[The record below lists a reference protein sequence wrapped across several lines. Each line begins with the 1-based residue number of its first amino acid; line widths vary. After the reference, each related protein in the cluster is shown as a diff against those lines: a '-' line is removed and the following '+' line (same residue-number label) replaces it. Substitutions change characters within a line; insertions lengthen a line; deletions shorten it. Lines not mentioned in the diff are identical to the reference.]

1 MSATSDDVP
10 PMSFLDTGDDVSL
23 SALMMAIEQSPN
35 MTLPALLGHTAN
47 QTPAVFDVAAF
58 PHLLIMGSTGTGK
71 SNAQHLLITS
81 LLYTQTPATLRL
93 LLADTTG
100 VEFGIYN
107 ALPHLRHSVVT
118 NVRDIAAILKWCVLE
133 AHERLELFRHAQC
146 RDITAYNQACLMRD
160 AGVDVAETETNF
172 PILPRIVFV
181 IDDLAD
187 VIQADESAASALSA
201 LTPAAR
207 PAGIHV
213 IASTSRPTRSRLGSD
228 VMGLF
233 PARMSFRLP
242 AVADSR
248 AALGRE
254 GAERLV
260 SPGGA
265 LVLSAAFEAPM
276 PLTVP
281 YLDPVIS
288 RRLMRWYQQRKE
300 ARNAAIREIQEAARA
315 STPDTF
321 EWDILAAV
329 CQQEQLESGDVAT
342 DTADPLLLDAAE
354 IVVQNGH
361 GSTSLLQRQL
371 KVGYGRAARLIDQLH
386 GAGVLGPPSGSKP
399 RDVLVGPQEIA
410 RIFHPQTVSPKPDDS
425 IVPGMPEAPGD
436 QSKRRKSPWWRFG
449 S

>member
-1 MSATSDDVP
+1 MSAASDDIP
-10 PMSFLDTGDDVSL
+10 PMSFLDTGDAAVL
-23 SALMMAIEQSPN
+23 SALMMTAVRQSSN

-47 QTPAVFDVAAF
+47 QTPAVFDIAAF
-58 PHLLIMGSTGTGK
+58 PHLLVMGSTGTGK

-81 LLYTQTPATLRL
+81 LLYTQTPVTLRL

-133 AHERLELFRHAQC
+133 AHERLELFRRAQC
-146 RDITAYNQACLMRD
+146 RDIAAYNQACLMRD
-160 AGVDVAETETNF
+160 AGVGVVETNASF
-172 PILPRIVFV
+172 LTLPRIVCV

-213 IASTSRPTRSRLGSD
+213 IASTSRPTRSRLGAE

-276 PLTVP
+276 PLSVP

-288 RRLMRWYQQRKE
+288 DRLVRWYEQRRG
-300 ARNAAIREIQEAARA
+300 ARNAAIPEIREAARA
-315 STPDTF
+315 ITSDPV

-329 CQQEQLESGDVAT
+329 RQQEQLESDLT
-342 DTADPLLLDAAE
+342 DTPDPLLFNAAE
-354 IVVQNGH
+354 VVVQSGQ
-361 GSTSLLQRQL
+361 GLTSLLQRQL

-386 GAGVLGPPSGSKP
+386 RAGILGPPDGSRP
-399 RDVLVGPQEIA
+399 RKVLVTQEEIA
-410 RIFHPQTVSPKPDDS
+410 RILHPQSVVPDRDNHSVPRRPEELGDHPKP
-425 IVPGMPEAPGD
+425 
-436 QSKRRKSPWWRFG
+436 RKAPWWRFG
-449 S
+449 R